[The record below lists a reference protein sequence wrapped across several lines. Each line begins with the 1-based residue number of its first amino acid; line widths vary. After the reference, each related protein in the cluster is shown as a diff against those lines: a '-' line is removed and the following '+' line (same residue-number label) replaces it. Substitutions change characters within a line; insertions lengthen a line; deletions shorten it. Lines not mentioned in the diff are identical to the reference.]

1 MTLLRPRPC
10 CWGQCCPSVPTI
22 QRGVW
27 EGHGGSGQEGPHLP
41 RPQPWR
47 RGLLA
52 PTWAEWLLDI
62 QEVILWSP
70 LWAVRAWPSPGSWEA
85 GERVLGELGEG
96 QKQEGSSREAPG
108 RAWRLGLGVGW
119 GGFPTGV
126 PLPPW
131 RPG

>member
-10 CWGQCCPSVPTI
+10 CWASAALLSPPYGEVWAL
-22 QRGVW
+22 RLW

-41 RPQPWR
+41 CPQPWW

-52 PTWAEWLLDI
+52 PTRAEWLLEI
-62 QEVILWSP
+62 QEVIFCSP

-85 GERVLGELGEG
+85 GERVPGELGEG

-108 RAWRLGLGVGW
+108 RA
-119 GGFPTGV
+119 
-126 PLPPW
+126 
-131 RPG
+131 